1 MSFQIAND
9 LLKMFGHGSLASFN
23 ASASV
28 SASMSTSS
36 NNAYLSDIETAIL
49 RSSDAPINISETEEI
64 NVLGQR
70 GIWANKAEVINWKG
84 LLPISDYS
92 INEDPNPEVITKRVA
107 QHIEYV
113 QELAVRYLRPP
124 TPPAPG
130 EIIITQ
136 EANNL
141 IPPAPPLIIRQQP
154 PRPAT
159 PEPLIVREAPPQ
171 PPPAIGRKLM

>member
-9 LLKMFGHGSLASFN
+9 LLKMFGHGSLASYS
-23 ASASV
+23 ASASQ
-28 SASMSTSS
+28 SISTSS
-36 NNAYLSDIETAIL
+36 NNIFLSDIETAIL
-49 RSSDAPINISETEEI
+49 RSQDAPINISETEEI

-70 GIWANKAEVINWKG
+70 GIWANKQEVLNWKG
-84 LLPISDYS
+84 VLPISEYL
-92 INEDPNPEVITKRVA
+92 INEDPNPDIVTKRVA

-141 IPPAPPLIIRQQP
+141 VPPAPPLIIRQQP
-154 PRPAT
+154 PRPPT
-159 PEPLIVREAPPQ
+159 PEPLIVREAPPP